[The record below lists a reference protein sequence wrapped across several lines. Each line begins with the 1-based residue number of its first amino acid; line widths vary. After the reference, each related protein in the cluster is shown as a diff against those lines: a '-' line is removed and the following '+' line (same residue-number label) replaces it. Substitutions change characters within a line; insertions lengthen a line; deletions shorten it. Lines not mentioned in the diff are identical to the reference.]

1 MQMKYYTVD
10 HEWVEVKGEVAFVG
24 ISVHAAEELGDVTF
38 VELPH
43 AGDFYNAGDTL
54 GVVESV
60 KAASDVYA
68 PISGKVIAINS
79 ALENKPE
86 TVNESAEDKAWFCQI
101 QPENME
107 EIEDLMNEK
116 AYAEYLKK

>member
-1 MQMKYYTVD
+1 MKFYTKD
-10 HEWVEVKGEVAFVG
+10 HEWVEVRNGVTFVG
-24 ISVHAAEELGDVTF
+24 ISEHAAEELGDITF
-38 VELPH
+38 VELPREGESYK
-43 AGDFYNAGDTL
+43 AGDSL

-68 PISGKVIAINS
+68 PVSGKVIKVNS

-86 TVNESAEDKAWFCQI
+86 TVNESAETDGWFCQLEM
-101 QPENME
+101 ENSAE
-107 EIEDLMNEK
+107 LEDLMNES